1 MNIYI
6 YIVKKTEETSVVSH
20 PWQAVAMA
28 SIFTST
34 GKCSSWAAT
43 FVAPWW
49 TLPGAKDMRF
59 KCVTGCICLTEMAAS
74 TLFSLLQVMD
84 EPAHMSGL

>member
-1 MNIYI
+1 MGS
-6 YIVKKTEETSVVSH
+6 T
-20 PWQAVAMA
+20 
-28 SIFTST
+28 FTST

-49 TLPGAKDMRF
+49 TSPGAKDTRF

-74 TLFSLLQVMD
+74 TLSFLLQVMD
-84 EPAHMSGL
+84 EPEHVRG